1 MDVMLV
7 FRTMV
12 IIMDAHDMVHQH
24 DIHIHVNYLPEKQ
37 FVDGTR

>member
-7 FRTMV
+7 FPTMV
-12 IIMDAHDMVHQH
+12 IIMDAHAKEHQH

-37 FVDGTR
+37 FLNGTR